1 MLSRYRNK
9 VLKDKSQTNRE
20 NHKIQQNV
28 CKKLLRKTR
37 KSSFDSLNTKILR
50 ITEPSDK
57 LLFLFLQKKAS
68 KGEKIILNEA
78 EKHIPD
84 DKKYAKLLI
93 QSFKTLSQTK
103 KYLTTVII
111 FPQRLH
117 ILSQLF
123 LTLFRMEGG
132 GKKAPLPVFSL

>member
-1 MLSRYRNK
+1 MIKIADTSFNKHAPIRKKYVCAKEVPFMTKDLHNAIMKRSRYRNK

-37 KSSFDSLNTKILR
+37 KSSSDSLNIKILR
-50 ITEPSDK
+50 ITE
-57 LLFLFLQKKAS
+57 
-68 KGEKIILNEA
+68 GEKIILNEA

-93 QSFKTLSQTK
+93 QSFKTLSQ
-103 KYLTTVII
+103 I
-111 FPQRLH
+111 
-117 ILSQLF
+117 
-123 LTLFRMEGG
+123 
-132 GKKAPLPVFSL
+132 

>member
-1 MLSRYRNK
+1 MTKDLHNAIMKRSRYRNK

-37 KSSFDSLNTKILR
+37 KSSSDSLNIKILR
-50 ITEPSDK
+50 ITE
-57 LLFLFLQKKAS
+57 
-68 KGEKIILNEA
+68 GEKIILNEA

-93 QSFKTLSQTK
+93 QSFKTLSQ
-103 KYLTTVII
+103 I
-111 FPQRLH
+111 
-117 ILSQLF
+117 
-123 LTLFRMEGG
+123 
-132 GKKAPLPVFSL
+132 